1 MRWQYKRVDLDIADV
16 AGEAFEDRLDRLGAD
31 GWELVTAVQ
40 HARHGYSH
48 EVHLLFKKAASETGE
63 LAAE

>member
-16 AGEAFEDRLDRLGAD
+16 AGPSFEQRLDRLGAE

-48 EVHLLFKKAASETGE
+48 EVHLLFKRAALHGEE

>member
-1 MRWQYKRVDLDIADV
+1 MRWQYKRVDLDILDL
-16 AGEAFEDRLDRLGAD
+16 GGRSLEERLDRLGAE

-48 EVHLLFKKAASETGE
+48 EVHLLFKRPDMDTGE